1 MFKLLRYFSVTSAI
15 AILAIAGVLLVVFRG
30 SAERELVSMTENHN
44 AALAKTLANSVW
56 IRFGDFLESASGRD
70 GNALRAAPEHRQID
84 EELRSLANGVA
95 VLKVKI
101 YHPGGLTVYSSEAS
115 QIGEDKSTNPGFITA
130 TSLGR
135 PVSKLSFRETF
146 SAFSGEIFRRDVVE
160 TYAPIKGPDGRL
172 LGVFELYTDVT
183 STMDAIVL
191 STIYLFFVLLAVLA
205 ALYGFLFLI
214 VRHASRVM
222 DNQFTALQR
231 HDKLLEIRT
240 VELGRQIEGRK
251 KSEGELE
258 SHKNLLESLIN
269 NIPAPVFFKDGDFIY
284 RGCNKAFEEFIG
296 RSRDDIIG
304 QGVYDVAPK
313 DLADVYLEADR
324 SLAEQGG
331 IQVYDAKVR
340 YADGTDHDVI
350 FHKAVFDNPDGSLG
364 GLVGVML
371 DITERK
377 KAETA
382 LRDSEIRHRGFAADI
397 AHELRT
403 PLSILRLH
411 LEDLGG
417 SEAVD
422 MLRRDV
428 GAMSRLVE
436 QLLALARLDN
446 IPVDIDDT
454 TDLREICVD
463 VAAQFAPLTVKEG
476 RSIEVVGADRP
487 ITVPGDADSVEQAVR
502 NLVENAIKFS
512 GEGTTVTLKIDDDKR
527 IAVIDH
533 GPGVPTEMR
542 EMIFERFRRSDERSS
557 GSGLGLH
564 IARRIVEAY
573 DGSIEVSDTPGG
585 GATFTIDFS
594 ERPVGSMA

>member
-1 MFKLLRYFSVTSAI
+1 MDMIVRSTVYLFFI
-15 AILAIAGVLLVVFRG
+15 LLVVF
-30 SAERELVSMTENHN
+30 
-44 AALAKTLANSVW
+44 
-56 IRFGDFLESASGRD
+56 
-70 GNALRAAPEHRQID
+70 
-84 EELRSLANGVA
+84 
-95 VLKVKI
+95 
-101 YHPGGLTVYSSEAS
+101 
-115 QIGEDKSTNPGFITA
+115 
-130 TSLGR
+130 
-135 PVSKLSFRETF
+135 
-146 SAFSGEIFRRDVVE
+146 
-160 TYAPIKGPDGRL
+160 
-172 LGVFELYTDVT
+172 
-183 STMDAIVL
+183 
-191 STIYLFFVLLAVLA
+191 A
-205 ALYGFLFLI
+205 ALYGILFLI

-240 VELGRQIEGRK
+240 VELGHQIEGRK
-251 KSEGELE
+251 KSEDELE
-258 SHKNLLESLIN
+258 SHKTLLESLIN
-269 NIPAPVFFKDGDFIY
+269 NIPAPVFFKDGDFVY

-331 IQVYDAKVR
+331 IQVYEAKVR

-377 KAETA
+377 KDETA

-403 PLSILRLH
+403 PLSILHLH
-411 LEDLGG
+411 LEDLGD

-454 TDLREICVD
+454 VDLREICVD

-487 ITVPGDADSVEQAVR
+487 ITVPNDSDSVEQAVR
-502 NLVENAIKFS
+502 NLVDNAIKFS
-512 GEGTTVTLKIDDDKR
+512 GKGTTVTLKIDDDKR

-533 GPGVPTEMR
+533 GPGVPTDMR
-542 EMIFERFRRSDERSS
+542 EKIFERFRRSDERSG

-564 IARRIVEAY
+564 IAQRIVEA
-573 DGSIEVSDTPGG
+573 DNGSIEVSDTPGG

-594 ERPVGSMA
+594 DRPIGSMA